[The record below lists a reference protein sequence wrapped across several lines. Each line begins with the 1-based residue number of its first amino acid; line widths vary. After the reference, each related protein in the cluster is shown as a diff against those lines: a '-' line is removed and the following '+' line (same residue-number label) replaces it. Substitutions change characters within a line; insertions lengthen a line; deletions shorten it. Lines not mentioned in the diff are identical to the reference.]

1 MAMKREESQQTYLNK
16 LRQRPDVQA
25 VLVLP
30 VSDLLVPFRDG
41 AFYLVVVNQPQ
52 AEGKIRRLQI
62 QGRVVMEQQISTW
75 QLEKG
80 AVSGLDERLAALLWR
95 ADIVWDKDGYMKQMK
110 IRLSRLPVALQK
122 KFICR
127 EYSQLLR
134 FFHETKEF
142 LQQGLILD
150 AHHALIQSL
159 HSWARLIVYEAGEHP
174 QAALWSQVKQMDSSV
189 FKLYEEL
196 SINGEAL
203 EKRIELLVL
212 AIEFWITSKVKESVT
227 FLMEVM
233 ESKAGPWRLEEL
245 VNHPA
250 IVDAQIDV
258 PLLID
263 KMLQRQLIQEVV
275 FTEGANGDRE
285 SGVILLR

>member
-1 MAMKREESQQTYLNK
+1 MAMKREESQQAYLKK
-16 LRQRPDVQA
+16 LQQRPDVQA

-52 AEGKIRRLQI
+52 TEGKIRRLHL

-80 AVSGLDERLAALLWR
+80 AVCGLDERLAAMLGR
-95 ADIVWDKDGYMKQMK
+95 AEVLWDKDGYMKQMK
-110 IRLSRLPVALQK
+110 LRLNRLPSAIQK
-122 KFICR
+122 KLICR

-150 AHHALIQSL
+150 AYHSLIQSL

-196 SINGEAL
+196 SVNGEAL

-212 AIEFWITSKVKESVT
+212 AIEFWITSKIKESVT

-233 ESKAGPWRLEEL
+233 ETKTGPWRLEEL
-245 VNHPA
+245 MNHPA
-250 IVDAQIDV
+250 IVDAKIEV

-263 KMLQRQLIQEVV
+263 KMIQRLLIQEVV
-275 FTEGANGDRE
+275 FTEGANGDKE
-285 SGVILLR
+285 IGLILLR